1 MGIRVLVADDQTL
14 VRTGF
19 RLILEGQPDIEVVA
33 EAGDGEAAV
42 RLARQLRP
50 DVVLMD
56 LRMPRIDGVRA
67 TRLLAGPE
75 VAEPLRV
82 VVVTTYDLD
91 ANVHAAFQ
99 AGACGFLVKDAGPRM
114 LVNAVRSAA
123 EGQATISPA
132 VAAGLVGRAYR
143 PVPDGASEGPLTP
156 REFDV
161 VLALSR
167 GATNAEIA
175 AKLAVSLSTVKTH
188 LANAQ
193 AKLGARNRTEV
204 AIWAWENGHVS

>member
-1 MGIRVLVADDQTL
+1 MGVRVLVADDQTL

-19 RLILEGQPDIEVVA
+19 RLILEGEPGIEVVA

-143 PVPDGASEGPLTP
+143 AVSDRASEGPLTP